1 MSISTHIGDENVM
14 AITTAQIQQ
23 LYVAYL
29 GRAADKAG
37 LDYWSQQLNAAKPV
51 LTLENLR
58 ANFVNE
64 QPEYAAIY
72 GGLNRQDTVVKIYNN
87 LFGRAPDAEG
97 LAYWTT
103 GGGATVN
110 ADLLLTAFVNGAGT
124 KDSSV
129 LANKVLV
136 SEVYTS
142 TAGDK
147 FLAADAKSIIA
158 GVDDT
163 GTSVG
168 TALNKLTDGSLSG
181 IAVPAGVAQLKAQAV
196 ATAAEKAF
204 TDSKVTDLLAL
215 SKQLADLSKANAV
228 ITDVAAS
235 TNKTFGAVEGDLT
248 TALGVARGA
257 LKTDTLTSKAVVDAK
272 ALVDAR
278 TAFVTDPVAKTT
290 ALDKINAYIAAKA
303 AVAANPAVDP
313 LNVKQAEDT
322 LTAFAANA
330 NNATVWNKAAIDSGL
345 AIDATTAQAL
355 TGKNVYD
362 ALSTALKTGD
372 ATTAAKIND
381 AFGKIDLYG
390 VVKTLATQ
398 DAAAT
403 KAGADFTKA
412 DGDLAAG
419 TGLTWKTAYETD
431 ATTKAQL
438 DASKALDALDNSYKA
453 IDTAHTALET
463 SKTDADT
470 AVGLNTTLVKAVA
483 AAGVT
488 DKADVF
494 YFDHKVAAADDFA
507 IKFEAKDS
515 LYLGEGYTLNKT
527 ATIDATGIHG
537 ANNSALEV
545 FFFKDAVSGNVKAV
559 IETAAEGNTTVTD
572 ATLAASATDKVAI
585 IELTGVTDV
594 AQVSFANGVISHVA

>member
-1 MSISTHIGDENVM
+1 M

-147 FLAADAKSIIA
+147 FLAADAKSVIA

-168 TALNKLTDGSLSG
+168 TALNKLTNGSLSG
-181 IAVPAGVAQLKAQAV
+181 IAIPAGVAQLKAQAV

-215 SKQLADLSKANAV
+215 SKQLSDLSKANAV
-228 ITDVAAS
+228 ITDVDAS
-235 TNKTFGAVEGDLT
+235 TGKTFLAVEGDLT
-248 TALGVARGA
+248 NALSDARGA
-257 LKTDTLTSKAVVDAK
+257 LKTDTLTAKAVVDAK

-290 ALDKINAYIAAKA
+290 ALDKISAYIAAKA
-303 AVAANPAVDP
+303 AVAANPVVDP

-345 AIDATTAQAL
+345 AADATAAQAL

-362 ALSTALKTGD
+362 ALSTALKAGD

-381 AFGKIDLYG
+381 AFGTIDLYG
-390 VVKTLATQ
+390 VVKTLATK
-398 DAAAT
+398 DAAAV
-403 KAGADFTKA
+403 KAAADFGTA
-412 DGDLAAG
+412 NGALAAG
-419 TGLTWKTAYETD
+419 TGLAWKTAYETD

-470 AVGLNTTLVKAVA
+470 AVAGNTTLVKAVA
-483 AAGVT
+483 AAGVA

-494 YFDHKVAAADDFA
+494 YFDHKVATTDDF
-507 IKFEAKDS
+507 KVNFETKDS
-515 LYLGEGYTLNKT
+515 LFLGEGYTLNKT

-572 ATLAASATDKVAI
+572 ATLAVNGTDKVAI
-585 IELTGVTDV
+585 IELAGVTDV
-594 AQVSFANGVISHVA
+594 AQVTFANGVISHVA

>member
-1 MSISTHIGDENVM
+1 M
-14 AITTAQIQQ
+14 AITSAQIQQ

-37 LDYWSQQLNAAKPV
+37 LDYWSKELNADKAV

-103 GGGATVN
+103 GGGASVN

-124 KDSSV
+124 KDSAV

-136 SEVYTS
+136 SEVYTA

-147 FLAADAKSIIA
+147 FLAADAKAIIA

-168 TALNKLTDGSLSG
+168 AALDKLTDGSLSG
-181 IAVPAGVAQLKAQAV
+181 IAVPAGVAQLKAQEV

-215 SKQLADLSKANAV
+215 SKQLADLSKANAE
-228 ITDVAAS
+228 IADVAAS
-235 TNKTFGAVEGDLT
+235 TNKTFTTVEGDLT
-248 TALGVARGA
+248 AALTAARGA
-257 LKTDTLTSKAVVDAK
+257 LKTDTLTAKAVVDAK
-272 ALVDAR
+272 ALTDAR
-278 TAFVTDPVAKTT
+278 TAFVTDPAEKTT
-290 ALDKINAYIAAKA
+290 ALDKINAYTAAKA
-303 AVAANPAVDP
+303 AVAANTAANPADA
-313 LNVKQAEDT
+313 KQAADT
-322 LTAFAANA
+322 LTAFAANT
-330 NNATVWNKAAIDSGL
+330 NNAAVWNKAAIDSGL
-345 AIDATTAQAL
+345 AVDDTAAAAL
-355 TGKNVYD
+355 TGQQVYD
-362 ALSTALKTGD
+362 ALKGAD
-372 ATTAAKIND
+372 ATTAAKINA
-381 AFGKIDLYG
+381 AFGSITAYTA
-390 VVKTLATQ
+390 VKTLATK
-398 DAAAT
+398 DAAAA
-403 KAGADFTKA
+403 KAAADFTKA
-412 DGDLAAG
+412 DTALAAG
-419 TGLTWKTAYETD
+419 TGLAWKTAYNTD

-438 DASKALDALDNSYKA
+438 EASKALDALDNSYKA

-470 AVGLNTTLVKAVA
+470 AVAGNTTLVKAVA

-494 YFDHKVAAADDFA
+494 YFDHKIATGDD
-507 IKFEAKDS
+507 ISINFEAKDS
-515 LYLGEGYTLNKT
+515 LYLGNGYTLNKS

-545 FFFKDAVSGNVKAV
+545 FFFKAADGSIKAV
-559 IETAAEGNTTVTD
+559 VETAAEGNTTVVD
-572 ATLAASATDKVAI
+572 NTLVANATDKVAVI
-585 IELTGVTDV
+585 TLAGVTDV
-594 AQVSFANGVISHVA
+594 NQVTFANGIISHVA

>member
-1 MSISTHIGDENVM
+1 M

-64 QPEYAAIY
+64 QPEYKAIY

-87 LFGRAPDAEG
+87 LFGRAPDADG

-103 GGGATVN
+103 GGGASVN

-136 SEVYTS
+136 SEVYTA

-147 FLAADAKSIIA
+147 FLASDAKAVIA

-163 GTSVG
+163 GGSVG
-168 TALNKLTDGSLSG
+168 LALDKLTNGSLSG
-181 IAVPAGVAQLKAQAV
+181 ISVPKGVAQLKAQEVAV
-196 ATAAEKAF
+196 AAEKAF
-204 TDSKVTDLLAL
+204 TESKVTDLLAL
-215 SKQLADLSKANAV
+215 SKQLSDLSKANAV

-235 TNKTFGAVEGDLT
+235 TNKTFVTVEGDLT
-248 TALGVARGA
+248 GALLTARGA
-257 LKTDTLTSKAVVDAK
+257 LKTDTLTAKALVDAK
-272 ALVDAR
+272 ALTDAR
-278 TAFVTDPVAKTT
+278 TAFVTDPVEKTT
-290 ALDKINAYIAAKA
+290 ALDKINAYTAAKA
-303 AVAANPAVDP
+303 AVAANIAANPADA
-313 LNVKQAEDT
+313 KQAADT
-322 LTAFAANA
+322 LTAFAVNA
-330 NNATVWNKAAIDSGL
+330 NNTAVWNKAAIDSGL
-345 AIDATTAQAL
+345 AVDAAAAATL
-355 TGKNVYD
+355 TGQAVYD
-362 ALSTALKTGD
+362 ALKVAD
-372 ATTAAKIND
+372 ATTAAKINA
-381 AFGKIDLYG
+381 AFGSITSYTA
-390 VVKTLATQ
+390 VKTLATQ
-398 DAAAT
+398 DAAAA
-403 KAGADFTKA
+403 KAGVDLGKA
-412 DGDLAAG
+412 DTAL
-419 TGLTWKTAYETD
+419 TGSGATWKTAFNTD

-438 DASKALDALDNSYKA
+438 EASKALDALDNAYKA
-453 IDTAHTALET
+453 IDTAHTSLET
-463 SKTDADT
+463 SKSDADL
-470 AVGLNTTLVKAVA
+470 AVAGNSTLVKAVA
-483 AAGVT
+483 AAGTT

-494 YFDHKVAAADDFA
+494 YFDHKVATTDDVA

-515 LYLGEGYTLNKT
+515 LYLGEGYTLNKA

-545 FFFKDAVSGNVKAV
+545 FFFKAADGSVKAV
-559 IETAAEGNTTVTD
+559 IETAAEGNTTVVD
-572 ATLAASATDKVAI
+572 NTLVASATDKVAI
-585 IELTGVTDV
+585 ITLTGVTDV
-594 AQVSFANGVISHVA
+594 AQVSFANGIISHVA

>member
-1 MSISTHIGDENVM
+1 M

-147 FLAADAKSIIA
+147 FLAADAKSVIA

-168 TALNKLTDGSLSG
+168 TALNKLTNGSLSG
-181 IAVPAGVAQLKAQAV
+181 IAIPAGVAQLKAQAV

-215 SKQLADLSKANAV
+215 SKQLSDLSKANAV
-228 ITDVAAS
+228 ITDVDAS
-235 TNKTFGAVEGDLT
+235 TGKTFLAVEGDLT
-248 TALGVARGA
+248 TALSDARGA
-257 LKTDTLTSKAVVDAK
+257 LKTDTLTAKAVVDAK

-303 AVAANPAVDP
+303 AVAANPVVDP

-345 AIDATTAQAL
+345 AADATAAQAL

-362 ALSTALKTGD
+362 ALSTALKAGD

-381 AFGKIDLYG
+381 AFGTIDLYG
-390 VVKTLATQ
+390 VVKTLATK
-398 DAAAT
+398 DAAAV
-403 KAGADFTKA
+403 KAAADFGTA
-412 DGDLAAG
+412 NGALAAG
-419 TGLTWKTAYETD
+419 TGLAWKTAYETD

-470 AVGLNTTLVKAVA
+470 AVAGNTTLVKAVA
-483 AAGVT
+483 AAGVA

-494 YFDHKVAAADDFA
+494 YFDHKVATTDDF
-507 IKFEAKDS
+507 KVNFETKDS
-515 LYLGEGYTLNKT
+515 LFLGEGYTLNKT

-572 ATLAASATDKVAI
+572 ATLAVNGTDKVAI
-585 IELTGVTDV
+585 IELAGVTDV
-594 AQVSFANGVISHVA
+594 AQVTFANGVISHVA

>member
-1 MSISTHIGDENVM
+1 M

-147 FLAADAKSIIA
+147 FLAADAKSVIA
-158 GVDDT
+158 GVDHT

-181 IAVPAGVAQLKAQAV
+181 IAIPAGVAQLKAQAV
-196 ATAAEKAF
+196 ATAAEKDF

-215 SKQLADLSKANAV
+215 SKQLSDLSKANAV
-228 ITDVAAS
+228 ITDVDAS
-235 TNKTFGAVEGDLT
+235 TGKTFLAVEGDLK
-248 TALGVARGA
+248 TALSDARGA
-257 LKTDTLTSKAVVDAK
+257 LKTDTLTGKAVVDAK

-303 AVAANPAVDP
+303 AVVANPAVDP

-345 AIDATTAQAL
+345 AADATTAQAL

-362 ALSTALKTGD
+362 ALSTALKAGD
-372 ATTAAKIND
+372 ATIAAKIND

-390 VVKTLATQ
+390 VVKTLATK
-398 DAAAT
+398 DAAAV
-403 KAGADFTKA
+403 KAAADFGTA
-412 DGDLAAG
+412 NGALAAG
-419 TGLTWKTAYETD
+419 TGLAWKTAYETD

-470 AVGLNTTLVKAVA
+470 AVAGNTTLVKAVA
-483 AAGVT
+483 AAGVA

-494 YFDHKVAAADDFA
+494 YFDHKVATTDDF
-507 IKFEAKDS
+507 KVNFETKDS
-515 LYLGEGYTLNKT
+515 LFLGEGYTLNKT

-559 IETAAEGNTTVTD
+559 IETAAEGNTTVTN
-572 ATLAASATDKVAI
+572 ATLAVNGTDKVAI
-585 IELTGVTDV
+585 IELAGVTDV
-594 AQVSFANGVISHVA
+594 AQVTFANGVISHVA